1 MQSIVGLAP
10 DFSSAVKIAMWSRS
24 CEMRD
29 TGWILKLAH
38 NEENAILIN
47 HIWQYDLG
55 CFSDIFAIP
64 TQQREQTSDLTFHEK
79 KHGWTDDEYDRDVE
93 PNLRICVLSPFP
105 AMFFIRV
112 SKTTENAE
120 NFLI

>member
-1 MQSIVGLAP
+1 M
-10 DFSSAVKIAMWSRS
+10 
-24 CEMRD
+24 
-29 TGWILKLAH
+29 
-38 NEENAILIN
+38 
-47 HIWQYDLG
+47 IWDVQ
-55 CFSDIFAIP
+55 DIFAIP

-93 PNLRICVLSPFP
+93 PNLRICVLSPVS